1 MSTDTEDYIS
11 NQSEAENSR
20 IEFYKQK
27 EEEYYRKK
35 NSANNKKRMN
45 DQNQKK
51 NSNSSLVHIAQ
62 LMQNLKFKLSELGSR
77 P

>member
-1 MSTDTEDYIS
+1 MNTDTEDYIS

-20 IEFYKQK
+20 IEFYKWK

-45 DQNQKK
+45 DQNQRR
-51 NSNSSLVHIAQ
+51 NSISSLIHIA
-62 LMQNLKFKLSELGSR
+62 
-77 P
+77 